1 MRITKK
7 KKKMLLKMKSSRL
20 DLGSLSCLSDTSKQ
34 MKLYERPNF
43 SGPGEV
49 GPAGSQLIY
58 QKPWLPRWPLRN
70 HMPFFTS
77 S

>member
-34 MKLYERPNF
+34 MKLHERPNV

-49 GPAGSQLIY
+49 LQVHSCSIKTMAS
-58 QKPWLPRWPLRN
+58 
-70 HMPFFTS
+70 
-77 S
+77 

>member
-49 GPAGSQLIY
+49 LQVHS
-58 QKPWLPRWPLRN
+58 
-70 HMPFFTS
+70 
-77 S
+77 

>member
-7 KKKMLLKMKSSRL
+7 KKKMLVKMKSSRL

-34 MKLYERPNF
+34 MKLHERPNV

-49 GPAGSQLIY
+49 LQVHS
-58 QKPWLPRWPLRN
+58 
-70 HMPFFTS
+70 
-77 S
+77 

>member
-1 MRITKK
+1 MRIT

-43 SGPGEV
+43 SGPEEV

-58 QKPWLPRWPLRN
+58 QKPWLPSGP
-70 HMPFFTS
+70 
-77 S
+77 